1 MNLVTALIVC
11 AAACC
16 AVLLRR
22 LDRLQ
27 QHIKQQQRRPP
38 AAATRRVAASQPLA
52 PITSFTDAIAELR
65 AHYEEYRYIEAGA
78 LLDRLRMSLKAA
90 GASTAAAEAGQQLQA
105 LLASGQLEARAAE
118 CHEALAAL
126 RDDEGWSAISSGES
140 YEMARRDRPGVLEVR
155 ARCPCHRIAWPHRMT
170 PITCRCRRCASSRC
184 CTACAP
190 PTRSSCGAKQRSTR

>member
-1 MNLVTALIVC
+1 MAGWQPGLTPPTERRFVALC
-11 AAACC
+11 GDG

-90 GASTAAAEAGQQLQA
+90 GASAAVERGLSRRWSPAMHRSK
-105 LLASGQLEARAAE
+105 LASSKTFRKLF
-118 CHEALAAL
+118 LA
-126 RDDEGWSAISSGES
+126 
-140 YEMARRDRPGVLEVR
+140 
-155 ARCPCHRIAWPHRMT
+155 IA
-170 PITCRCRRCASSRC
+170 
-184 CTACAP
+184 
-190 PTRSSCGAKQRSTR
+190 